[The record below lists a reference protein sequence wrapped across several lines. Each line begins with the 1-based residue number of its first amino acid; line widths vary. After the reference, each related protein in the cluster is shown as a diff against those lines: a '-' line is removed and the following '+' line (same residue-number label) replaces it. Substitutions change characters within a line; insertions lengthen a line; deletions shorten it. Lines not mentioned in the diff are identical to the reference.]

1 MKLRLLLA
9 FVMTALIFTT
19 ITTSSNAQSNP
30 ECDYSCQLTSTC
42 KGDNAK
48 LFKNINTSSCLKF
61 REYYSELVSA
71 SRKYSTPT
79 LKLTPYVLSGLID
92 RETLWTKALK
102 PATCEGYGDGD
113 YGHGLVQ
120 IHGRFSTPRL
130 DTFGKPNTPV
140 LKSTKKYGNEYFNWS
155 SCNESI
161 NYLGAYLM
169 NVEDAYGKSLVTK
182 LANSSMNVMVDG
194 NGSFVDYK
202 TQYAY
207 TQMLINSYNAGGYG
221 VIMKDSCVVNPLGQ
235 VLDNCTTGK
244 DYSTD
249 IITRAQDF
257 YRSDVGMEPW
267 QGELFRFDW

>member
-1 MKLRLLLA
+1 MNTRLLLTLMM
-9 FVMTALIFTT
+9 VTLIFPLIATT
-19 ITTSSNAQSNP
+19 VQAQQTP
-30 ECDYSCQLTSTC
+30 ECEYTCQVNNSC
-42 KGDNAK
+42 KGESSK
-48 LFKNINTSSCLKF
+48 IFKNINSSSCLKF
-61 REYYSELVSA
+61 KEYYQELVSA

-102 PATCEGYGDGD
+102 PATCGGYGDGD

-120 IHGRFSTPRL
+120 IHGKFSTPKL
-130 DTFGKPNTPV
+130 ETFSKTDVPV

-169 NVEDAYGKSLVTK
+169 NVEDAYGKALISK
-182 LANSSMNVMVDG
+182 LANSTLNVMVDG
-194 NGSFVDYK
+194 SGSFVDYK

-207 TQMLINSYNAGGYG
+207 TQMLLNTYNAGGYG
-221 VIMKDSCVVNPLGQ
+221 TIIKDNCYINPLGQ
-235 VLDNCTTGK
+235 VFDNCTTGK

-257 YRSDVGMEPW
+257 YFSDVGMEPW